1 MTPSVL
7 HKKKKLKKKR
17 KIKFDI
23 KIEFF
28 KIKENGY
35 LLAEK
40 NKGWKWTFQANLKAA
55 TYVTHL
61 FHFNPL
67 SFNLTFF
74 FKKKKANEY
83 KFGLKKAQL

>member
-1 MTPSVL
+1 VTPSVI
-7 HKKKKLKKKR
+7 HKKKKTKKKR

-40 NKGWKWTFQANLKAA
+40 NKGWK
-55 TYVTHL
+55 
-61 FHFNPL
+61 
-67 SFNLTFF
+67 
-74 FKKKKANEY
+74 
-83 KFGLKKAQL
+83 